1 MSQLSGGQVTAVS
14 WQRWVYLYFA
24 AKQTAYDLTV
34 QMMLEFMETCQGVDF
49 QSHSRD
55 EITISFDSYLQF
67 QLSANDFRRNQERLE
82 F

>member
-1 MSQLSGGQVTAVS
+1 
-14 WQRWVYLYFA
+14 
-24 AKQTAYDLTV
+24 
-34 QMMLEFMETCQGVDF
+34 MMLEFMETCQGVDF